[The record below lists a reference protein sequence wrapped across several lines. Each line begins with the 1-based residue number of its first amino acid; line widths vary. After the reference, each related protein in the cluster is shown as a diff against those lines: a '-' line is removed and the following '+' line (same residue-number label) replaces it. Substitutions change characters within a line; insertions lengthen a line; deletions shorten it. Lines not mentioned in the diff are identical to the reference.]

1 MQAGKAVP
9 AGMQS
14 AIPRKHRKS
23 LPLAAIDTTP
33 NCAPPETATD
43 TRPVKNHYNNH
54 TANFSDGL

>member
-1 MQAGKAVP
+1 
-9 AGMQS
+9 MQS